1 MTDAATR
8 GILRLYR
15 LDLIHISDN
24 MKITINGKKTETS
37 ARSIQELAEELSLP
51 ERGVAIAIA
60 QRMIPRSEWAA
71 TTLQEND
78 SIVIIKAACGG

>member
-1 MTDAATR
+1 M
-8 GILRLYR
+8 RLYR
-15 LDLIHISDN
+15 LDYIHISDN
-24 MKITINGKKTETS
+24 MEIAINGKKTETS

-60 QRMIPRSEWAA
+60 QRMIPRSEWAT
-71 TTLQEND
+71 TTLQENN

>member
-1 MTDAATR
+1 MEIA
-8 GILRLYR
+8 
-15 LDLIHISDN
+15 
-24 MKITINGKKTETS
+24 INGKKTETS

-60 QRMIPRSEWAA
+60 QRMIPHSEWAA